1 MFVAQKSTKSTKC
14 VVLAK
19 TMTVLWCA
27 FSVWDP
33 FEIIE
38 REMVLVSGDIR
49 TKCDRART
57 MKKVLK
63 VRRIY
68 PGMDALV
75 GFVGWSERNNS
86 TEEKRI
92 LATSTK
98 RENRTLS
105 WKIVFFVIKK
115 LIWCVYSNKKK
126 QQIGG
131 FLTLTN
137 IVKREGC
144 VLHSLSVKNVT
155 PVFCP
160 FEANGEK

>member
-1 MFVAQKSTKSTKC
+1 MIFSRVKKKPSFPLHGGILPRRLSAGDERNLIFAAYGYLNERNCNGISCCQLYKMFVAQKSTKSTKC

-75 GFVGWSERNNS
+75 GFVG
-86 TEEKRI
+86 
-92 LATSTK
+92 
-98 RENRTLS
+98 
-105 WKIVFFVIKK
+105 
-115 LIWCVYSNKKK
+115 
-126 QQIGG
+126 
-131 FLTLTN
+131 
-137 IVKREGC
+137 
-144 VLHSLSVKNVT
+144 
-155 PVFCP
+155 
-160 FEANGEK
+160 